1 LADLIASSVFYE
13 VAALLVLGAAAG
25 LVALLLRQP
34 LIVGLIGAGI
44 VAGPAVLGVARSD
57 EHIQLLSE
65 LGIAVLLFL
74 VGLKLDI
81 GLVRSLGPVAVA
93 TGLGQV
99 AFTAVI
105 GFGLCLALGL
115 DPLTSVYV
123 AIALTFSSTII
134 IVKLLSD
141 KREIDSLH
149 GRIALGFLIVQDI
162 FVVLSMVVVSA
173 MAAGTGEASALAGL
187 VRVVAGGGAML
198 LLVALVIRFVAE
210 PLTARLA
217 QAPELLAGFAI
228 GWAALL
234 AATADYVGLGKEL
247 GGLLAGVSLA
257 STHFR
262 EAIAARLSSL
272 RDFLLLFF
280 FIALGARLDLGSM
293 GEQLGASIVL
303 SVFVLVGNPLI
314 VVAIMGAMG
323 YRRRTGFLAGLTV
336 AQISEFSLIFM
347 AMGVAL
353 GHVAEPA
360 LGLVTLVGLVTI
372 ALSTYMITYSHQ
384 LAGWLDGPLRIFER
398 GHPWREAA
406 AAGELQGEAGSTPDV
421 VIFGLGRFGAAI
433 AEHLRERG
441 MTVLGVDF
449 DPEAVRAW
457 RRSGYAAVYG
467 DATDPELVAALP
479 LERTRWAISSIP
491 SHAGGVTHDDHRL
504 ALIAA
509 LHSHR
514 FGGKVAV
521 TTHAP
526 AEVDLLLRRGAD
538 LVLLPFQDAAERT
551 AEIITATTQG

>member
-1 LADLIASSVFYE
+1 LENVIAASVFYE
-13 VAALLVLGAAAG
+13 IAALLVIGAAAG
-25 LVALLLRQP
+25 LVALFLRQP

-44 VAGPAVLGVARSD
+44 IAGPAVLGVARSD

-74 VGLKLDI
+74 VGLKLDL

-99 AFTAVI
+99 AFTAAI
-105 GFGLCLALGL
+105 GFGLCLLLGL
-115 DPLTSVYV
+115 DALTSVYV
-123 AIALTFSSTII
+123 AVALTFSSTII

-173 MAAGTGEASALAGL
+173 MAAGAGEASVAAGL
-187 VRVVAGGGAML
+187 LRVGAGGGAML

-234 AATADYVGLGKEL
+234 AALADYVGLGKEL

-257 STHFR
+257 STQFR

-280 FIALGARLDLGSM
+280 FIALGARLDLGAM
-293 GEQLGASIVL
+293 GEQLGAAVVL
-303 SVFVLVGNPLI
+303 SLFVLVGNPLI

-323 YRRRTGFLAGLTV
+323 YRRRTGLLAGLTV

-347 AMGVAL
+347 SMGVAL

-372 ALSTYMITYSHQ
+372 ALSTYMVTYSHH
-384 LAGWLDGPLRIFER
+384 LAAWVDKPLRIFER
-398 GHPWREAA
+398 DHPWREAA
-406 AAGELQGEAGSTPDV
+406 PAGEGAEHAGGVDV
-421 VIFGLGRFGAAI
+421 VIFGIGRFGSAI
-433 AEHLRERG
+433 AERLRAKG
-441 MTVLGVDF
+441 LTVLGVDF
-449 DPEAVRAW
+449 DPEAVRAA
-457 RRSGYAAVYG
+457 RRAGQQAIYG
-467 DATDPELVAALP
+467 DATDPEFIASLP
-479 LERTRWAISSIP
+479 LERARWAISAIP
-491 SHAGGVTHDDHRL
+491 SHPGGITHEDHRL

-509 LHSHR
+509 LREQR
-514 FGGKVAV
+514 FRGRIAV
-521 TTHAP
+521 TTHATEE
-526 AEVDLLLRRGAD
+526 AEALAARGAD
-538 LVLLPFQDAAERT
+538 LVLLPFQDAAEQA
-551 AEIITATTQG
+551 AEIVSRSAAA